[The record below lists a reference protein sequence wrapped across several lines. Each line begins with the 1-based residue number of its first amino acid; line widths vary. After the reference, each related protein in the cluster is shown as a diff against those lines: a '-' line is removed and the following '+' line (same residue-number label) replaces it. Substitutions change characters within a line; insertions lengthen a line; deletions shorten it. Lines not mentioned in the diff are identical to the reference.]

1 MSTNRTRLRISV
13 TFLTLAAMAASGAA
27 TLAAQK
33 EAAAPP
39 RMASEVSHFLLTP
52 EVFGRF
58 VKAEGNLA
66 VLSESDPTLIATIAS
81 HPSDEVRA
89 DWVRRT
95 ETRPQK
101 AEAIQKA
108 GLSPREYLLVAG
120 ALVQAYTVAARKASG
135 KPIPKELD
143 GTVPAQNVEFVQAH
157 MAEVDGWHRT
167 VTGPSGKVNTMED
180 IYSPPGAET
189 TAAIEKTAAP
199 EKTGAAPASAPEK
212 KDKK

>member
-1 MSTNRTRLRISV
+1 MSTNRTGLRISV
-13 TFLTLAAMAASGAA
+13 TFLTLAAMAASGAE

-33 EAAAPP
+33 EAAAPK
-39 RMASEVSHFLLTP
+39 MTSEVSHFLLTP

-108 GLSPREYLLVAG
+108 GLAPREYLLVAG

-180 IYSPPGAET
+180 IYSPPGTET
-189 TAAIEKTAAP
+189 TAAIEKIAAP